1 MYLIDIIYKVI
12 VIVFQNAPRT
22 VGVCRFVK
30 FP

>member
-1 MYLIDIIYKVI
+1 MYLIDIYKVI
-12 VIVFQNAPRT
+12 VIVFRNAPRT